1 MTSDVIEFV
10 LVGPNRFDSLEEE
23 SFPDTRHAKE
33 THLQVCILTTV
44 NEKDAVLF
52 GGDRR
57 AYLPVLSPGIPYLYN
72 LKSFIAFVAFFSSCE
87 RS

>member
-33 THLQVCILTTV
+33 THLQASSRIIIDYCTFRERKKMLSCLVWIDVLIFPFFLLVFHTSTT
-44 NEKDAVLF
+44 
-52 GGDRR
+52 
-57 AYLPVLSPGIPYLYN
+57 
-72 LKSFIAFVAFFSSCE
+72 
-87 RS
+87 